1 MEEKKGLKLFS
12 LSKFTNFEMIMDS
25 QLASSGAHQAKV
37 LERCVKNNKYVK
49 TQATSIKFI
58 SAFLMVIMP
67 LLSVFMYFQIIE
79 EIDQFFPIQARIY
92 VFSFFI
98 LLSLIISI
106 FYLFLFGL
114 FTTSSLMSGSA
125 FKWLHT
131 LPLSRKDLKKLGF
144 MTLFRNLN
152 VQIIVMTFAFP
163 IIVFI
168 ITQNILTFFLS
179 LISSFCITIFGASIL
194 IIIGERFSRVFSE
207 SSRQSSKANLLRM
220 VSLIGFFFIAFG
232 SSFVLNF
239 GINALFTLVEEFSS
253 NPPAMGLNMILSM
266 IPLPFAPAYLVSL
279 SLVADQV
286 PLSLWASSIVGMVLL
301 AGITFLTYKIAIK
314 SLSSVATFELDS
326 SRAKKDAKRKQ
337 KPISIEVKST
347 SPIKSFIRKDLIA
360 STRDYQSLIFV
371 LMPLLYPVIM
381 ILSMQAAITNEV
393 SSTFSI
399 MILWAIIMIASQFI
413 PLMLVGG
420 LLNMEESGS
429 STLAS
434 LPLLPRDQ
442 AKAKLILMLII
453 HGISMSIM
461 AVVLTMLTQSV
472 MVLILILGSL
482 PITWTLLLFVFQMKV
497 RLFGT
502 MKYKYVLEEFNIKN
516 KLLKWVSIVAA
527 DIGVCIF
534 ILILGFTFFLT
545 LGITPTI
552 LILYFLGFVGLSV
565 LIYTF
570 TQMFPKIDKLP
581 QFETRG
587 LLRNKPI
594 LGAIVIMLLFN
605 FFPWVATFI
614 EFIFRPLILE
624 LEYIG
629 IIIFEFLY
637 LEGFL
642 ILLLLYIVPKGMKL
656 PRKDE
661 TILGYTKT
669 IGLTRIKPLVRNL
682 IVGFGSSAILFGV
695 LFIGANLLGLSYV
708 PDDFLFR
715 APNPIY
721 GGIASFGWFIWIFMI
736 RPGLWE
742 EVAFRG
748 VVIPQLSKKYKRI
761 FTILI
766 SGVIFGLAHAFNIIG
781 ALLSGRPHF
790 PTLFQ
795 VIYSSLLGFSMAY
808 MYLKTKSLLPSIIY
822 HYLIDTVGL
831 AFLNVYLPITS
842 ISALIR
848 LGVFLIVF
856 LGVIPSL
863 LSIGLTKL
871 VFWKDYNKDVIINKR

>member
-1 MEEKKGLKLFS
+1 LEEKKGLKLYS
-12 LSKFTNFEMIMDS
+12 VSKFTNFEMIMDS

-37 LERCVKNNKYVK
+37 LEKCEKNNKYIK
-49 TQATSIKFI
+49 TQAISIKI
-58 SAFLMVIMP
+58 VSAFLMVFMP
-67 LLSVFMYFQIIE
+67 LISVIMYYEITE
-79 EIDQFFPIQARIY
+79 EIGDLFPIQGRIY
-92 VFSFFI
+92 IFSFFI
-98 LLSLIISI
+98 LLALIISI
-106 FYLFLFGL
+106 LYLFLFGL

-131 LPLSRKDLKKLGF
+131 LPLSRKALKKLGF

-152 VQIIVMTFAFP
+152 IQILVMTFAFP
-163 IIVFI
+163 IIFFI
-168 ITQNILTFFLS
+168 ITQNILTFFMS
-179 LISSFCITIFGASIL
+179 LISSFLITIFGASIL
-194 IIIGERFSRVFSE
+194 IIVGEKFSRVFSE

-220 VSLIGFFFIAFG
+220 VSLIGFFIIAFG
-232 SSFVLNF
+232 SSFIMNF
-239 GINALFTLVEEFSS
+239 GINALFTLIEDFSS
-253 NPPAMGLNMILSM
+253 NPPTMGLNMILSM

-286 PLSLWASSIVGMVLL
+286 PLSLWASTIVGMVLL

-326 SRAKKDAKRKQ
+326 SRAKKDAKRKE

-371 LMPLLYPVIM
+371 LMPLFYPVIM
-381 ILSMQAAITNEV
+381 ILSMQAPITNEV

-442 AKAKLILMLII
+442 AKAKLVLMLII

-461 AVVLTMLTQSV
+461 AIVLMLLTQSV

-502 MKYKYVLEEFNIKN
+502 MKYKYVLEEFNVKN

-545 LGITPTI
+545 LGITSTI

-570 TQMFPKIDKLP
+570 TKMFPNVDKLP

-594 LGAIVIMLLFN
+594 LGGIVIMLLFIL
-605 FFPWVATFI
+605 FPWIATFI
-614 EFIFRPLILE
+614 EIIFLPLILG
-624 LEYIG
+624 LEFIG
-629 IIIFEFLY
+629 ILFFEFFY
-637 LEGFL
+637 TEGFF
-642 ILLLLYIVPKGMKL
+642 ILLFLLIVPKGMKL

-661 TILGYTKT
+661 TILSYTKT
-669 IGLTRIKPLVRNL
+669 IGLTRVKPLGRNL
-682 IVGFGSSAILFGV
+682 LVGFGATFILCCS
-695 LFIGANLLGLSYV
+695 LFIGANLLGVFYFI
-708 PDDFLFR
+708 PEFLFR
-715 APNPIY
+715 NPNPSY
-721 GGIASFGWFIWIFMI
+721 LGVASFGWFIWIFMI

-748 VVIPQLSKKYKRI
+748 VVIPLLSRKYKKLL
-761 FTILI
+761 TILI

-781 ALLSGRPHF
+781 VLLSGGPHIF
-790 PTLFQ
+790 TLFQ
-795 VIYSSLLGFSMAY
+795 VIYATLIGFSMGY
-808 MYLKTKSLLPSIIY
+808 MFLKTKSLLPSIIY
-822 HYLIDTVGL
+822 HYLLDTVGMI
-831 AFLNVYLPITS
+831 FLNVYIENMFLM
-842 ISALIR
+842 
-848 LGVFLIVF
+848 GVFLIVF
-856 LGVIPSL
+856 LGVIPAIL
-863 LSIGLTKL
+863 NIGLTKL

>member
-1 MEEKKGLKLFS
+1 MEEKKGLKLYS
-12 LSKFTNFEMIMDS
+12 VSKFTNFEMIMDS

-37 LERCVKNNKYVK
+37 LEKCEKNNKYIK
-49 TQATSIKFI
+49 TQAISIKI
-58 SAFLMVIMP
+58 VSAFLMVFMP
-67 LLSVFMYFQIIE
+67 LISVIMYYEITE
-79 EIDQFFPIQARIY
+79 EIGDLFPIQGRIY
-92 VFSFFI
+92 IFSFFI
-98 LLSLIISI
+98 LLALIISI
-106 FYLFLFGL
+106 LYLFLFGL

-131 LPLSRKDLKKLGF
+131 LPLSRKALKKLGF

-152 VQIIVMTFAFP
+152 IQILVMTFAFP
-163 IIVFI
+163 IIFFI
-168 ITQNILTFFLS
+168 ITQNILTFFMS
-179 LISSFCITIFGASIL
+179 LISSFLITIFGASIL
-194 IIIGERFSRVFSE
+194 IIVGEKFSRVFSE

-220 VSLIGFFFIAFG
+220 VSLIGFFIIAFG
-232 SSFVLNF
+232 SSFIMNF
-239 GINALFTLVEEFSS
+239 GINALFTLIEDFSS
-253 NPPAMGLNMILSM
+253 NPPTMGLNMILSM

-286 PLSLWASSIVGMVLL
+286 PLSLWASTIVGMVLL

-326 SRAKKDAKRKQ
+326 SRAKKDAKRKE

-371 LMPLLYPVIM
+371 LMPLFYPVIM
-381 ILSMQAAITNEV
+381 ILSMQAPITNEV

-442 AKAKLILMLII
+442 AKAKLVLMLII

-461 AVVLTMLTQSV
+461 AIVLMLLTQSV

-502 MKYKYVLEEFNIKN
+502 MKYKYVLEEFNVKN

-545 LGITPTI
+545 LGITSTI

-570 TQMFPKIDKLP
+570 TKMFPNVDKLP

-594 LGAIVIMLLFN
+594 LGGIVIMLLFIL
-605 FFPWVATFI
+605 FPWIATFI
-614 EFIFRPLILE
+614 EIIFLPLILG
-624 LEYIG
+624 LEFIG
-629 IIIFEFLY
+629 ILFFEFFY
-637 LEGFL
+637 TEGFF
-642 ILLLLYIVPKGMKL
+642 ILLFLLIVPKGMKL

-661 TILGYTKT
+661 TILSYTKT
-669 IGLTRIKPLVRNL
+669 IGLTRVKPLGRNL
-682 IVGFGSSAILFGV
+682 LVGFGATFILCCS
-695 LFIGANLLGLSYV
+695 LFIGANLLGVFYFI
-708 PDDFLFR
+708 PEFLFR
-715 APNPIY
+715 NPNPSY
-721 GGIASFGWFIWIFMI
+721 LGVASFGWFIWIFMI

-748 VVIPQLSKKYKRI
+748 VVIPLLSRKYKKLL
-761 FTILI
+761 TILI

-781 ALLSGRPHF
+781 VLLSGGPHIF
-790 PTLFQ
+790 TLFQ
-795 VIYSSLLGFSMAY
+795 VIYATLIGFSMGY
-808 MYLKTKSLLPSIIY
+808 MFLKTKSLLPSIIY
-822 HYLIDTVGL
+822 HYLLDTVGMI
-831 AFLNVYLPITS
+831 FLNVYIENMFLM
-842 ISALIR
+842 
-848 LGVFLIVF
+848 GVFLIVF
-856 LGVIPSL
+856 LGVIPAIL
-863 LSIGLTKL
+863 NIGLTKL